1 VAGQVSERLPRAAV
15 RGRRR
20 GAARRLLTRTLSSAW
35 TDDIFSEAASAAFW
49 QTLSLPPLLLGLFA
63 TLGYVDGI
71 FGPETSTAVEQW
83 VLEFAGGVFSREA
96 LDDIIT
102 PTVQDVL
109 RAAPAGVISVGFLI
123 SLWSGSSAM
132 SAFIDAI
139 TRAHDQY
146 ELRNLVWQR
155 ILAILMYVV
164 GLTTG
169 IIAIPLVTLGPDR
182 LIPLLPDTWEA
193 GTVRLVQLLFYPGI
207 AVVLLL
213 ALTTLYKV
221 ALPLKPPW
229 LRGLP
234 GAFLAVTFFFVG
246 TWVLRFYLDS
256 VTAAGVTYGALA
268 APIALLLATFAI
280 GLAIILGAH
289 LNAAVQALWPAHLK
303 DNRGRLERSG
313 PGSKELRRIIRENPE
328 AAALVLQ
335 ELAYDVRPP
344 QLRLRKHEPELT
356 DDAIDEVP

>member
-1 VAGQVSERLPRAAV
+1 MTEQVSKPEVRDPPTAAPR
-15 RGRRR
+15 RPHGP
-20 GAARRLLTRTLSSAW
+20 ARRLVTRTLTSAW

-63 TLGYVDGI
+63 TLGYVDGM
-71 FGPETSTAVEQW
+71 FGPDTATAVEEW
-83 VLEFAGGVFSREA
+83 VLEIAGGLFSRQA
-96 LDDIIT
+96 LEEIIT

-109 RAAPAGVISVGFLI
+109 GAAPAGVISVGFLI

-132 SAFIDAI
+132 AAFVDGI

-155 ILAILMYVV
+155 VLAILLYLV
-164 GLTTG
+164 GLATG
-169 IIAIPLVTLGPDR
+169 IIAIPLLTLGPER
-182 LIPLLPDTWEA
+182 LIPLLPDSWESTS
-193 GTVRLVQLLFYPGI
+193 GRLVEWLFYPGI

-229 LRGLP
+229 RRGLP
-234 GAFLAVTFFFVG
+234 GALLAVVVFFAG
-246 TWVLRFYLDS
+246 TWLLRVYLNS

-289 LNAAVQALWPAHLK
+289 LNAAIQALWPTRLK
-303 DNRGRLERSG
+303 DSRGRLERSG
-313 PGSKELRRIIRENPE
+313 PGTKELRRTIRENPE
-328 AAALVLQ
+328 AAAAVLEQ
-335 ELAYDVRPP
+335 LAYEVRRPAQPLREHHPTPP
-344 QLRLRKHEPELT
+344 TAE
-356 DDAIDEVP
+356 

>member
-1 VAGQVSERLPRAAV
+1 MLGAVAQQVSRPVAPAV
-15 RGRRR
+15 TSGRRH
-20 GAARRLLTRTLSSAW
+20 GPARRLLTRTLTSAW

-71 FGPETSTAVEQW
+71 FGPETSAAVEQW

-132 SAFIDAI
+132 SAFIDGI

-155 ILAILMYVV
+155 ILAILLYVV

-169 IIAIPLVTLGPDR
+169 IIAIPLMTLGPER
-182 LIPLLPDTWEA
+182 LIPLLPDSWEA
-193 GTVRLVQLLFYPGI
+193 GSIRLVELLFYPGVALI
-207 AVVLLL
+207 LLV
-213 ALTTLYKV
+213 ALTTLYRI

-229 LRGLP
+229 RRGIP
-234 GAFLAVTFFFVG
+234 GAVLAVTVFFLG
-246 TWVLRFYLDS
+246 TFLLRVYLDS
-256 VTAAGVTYGALA
+256 VAAAGVTYGALA

-289 LNAAVQALWPAHLK
+289 LNASVQALWPARLK
-303 DNRGRLERSG
+303 DARGRLERSG
-313 PGSKELRRIIRENPE
+313 PGTKELRRIVREHPE
-328 AAALVLQ
+328 AAAHVLEQ
-335 ELAYDVRPP
+335 LAYEVRRPEAPP
-344 QLRLRKHEPELT
+344 SG
-356 DDAIDEVP
+356 DD

>member
-1 VAGQVSERLPRAAV
+1 MLGAVAQQVSRPVAPAV
-15 RGRRR
+15 TSGRRH
-20 GAARRLLTRTLSSAW
+20 GPARRLLTRTLTSAW

-71 FGPETSTAVEQW
+71 FGPETSAAVEQW

-132 SAFIDAI
+132 SAFIDGI

-155 ILAILMYVV
+155 ILAILLYVV

-169 IIAIPLVTLGPDR
+169 IIAIPLMTLGPER
-182 LIPLLPDTWEA
+182 LIPLLPDSWEA
-193 GTVRLVQLLFYPGI
+193 GSIRLVELLFYPGVALI
-207 AVVLLL
+207 LLV
-213 ALTTLYKV
+213 ALTTLYRI

-229 LRGLP
+229 RRGIP
-234 GAFLAVTFFFVG
+234 GAVLAVTVFFLG
-246 TWVLRFYLDS
+246 TFLLRVYLDS
-256 VTAAGVTYGALA
+256 VAAAGVTYGALA

-289 LNAAVQALWPAHLK
+289 LNASVQALWPARLK
-303 DNRGRLERSG
+303 DARGRLERSG
-313 PGSKELRRIIRENPE
+313 PGTKELRRIVREHPE
-328 AAALVLQ
+328 AAAHVLEQ
-335 ELAYDVRPP
+335 LAYEVRRPEAPP
-344 QLRLRKHEPELT
+344 SG
-356 DDAIDEVP
+356 DE

>member
-1 VAGQVSERLPRAAV
+1 VTTQASHPEVRKPRAATS
-15 RGRRR
+15 GRRH
-20 GAARRLLTRTLSSAW
+20 GPARRLLTRTLTSAW
-35 TDDIFSEAASAAFW
+35 TDDIFSEAANAAFW

-71 FGPETSTAVEQW
+71 FGPDTGAAVEGW
-83 VLEFAGGVFSREA
+83 VLEFARGVFSREA
-96 LDDIIT
+96 LDQIIT

-109 RAAPAGVISVGFLI
+109 GAAPAGVISVGFLI

-155 ILAILMYVV
+155 ILAILMYMV

-169 IIAIPLVTLGPDR
+169 IIAIPLVTLGPER
-182 LIPLLPDTWEA
+182 LIPLLPDAWEA
-193 GTVRLVQLLFYPGI
+193 GSVRLVQLLFYPGI
-207 AVVLLL
+207 ALMLLL
-213 ALTTLYKV
+213 VLTTLYKV

-229 LRGLP
+229 RRGLP
-234 GAFLAVTFFFVG
+234 GALLAVTVFFAG
-246 TWVLRFYLDS
+246 TWVLRVYLDS

-289 LNAAVQALWPAHLK
+289 LNAAVQALWPARLK
-303 DNRGRLERSG
+303 DKRGRLERSG
-313 PGSKELRRIIRENPE
+313 PGSKELRRTVRENPE

-335 ELAYDVRPP
+335 QLAYDVRPP
-344 QLRLRKHEPELT
+344 QRRLRKHEPT
-356 DDAIDEVP
+356 PPD